1 MSLDMFVKVFTVGE
15 LNRDNPVYSLCYI
28 VGPALGL
35 HGVGSSVRGFLR
47 VDMGQ
52 EGGDGEDAMCS
63 DVVWIS

>member
-1 MSLDMFVKVFTVGE
+1 MFLNMFMRVFTVGE
-15 LNRDNPVYSLCYI
+15 LNRDNPVYSP
-28 VGPALGL
+28 GPALGL

-52 EGGDGEDAMCS
+52 EGGDGEAAMCS